1 MNLFNIKTK
10 PEFIMV
16 LLVSTFTLSYPA
28 YAVIDEATQ
37 QLGARG
43 KVQRMIVNH
52 RADNDE
58 IAINTTDPSAT
69 CQGMTL
75 RTNDPNV
82 SRTSYKTLYTYLLAA
97 KLTGKTLEFFTDM
110 SCHLFRLE
118 IID

>member
-1 MNLFNIKTK
+1 
-10 PEFIMV
+10 MV
-16 LLVSTFTLSYPA
+16 LLVSAFAHSYPA
-28 YAVIDEATQ
+28 HAVIDETTQ

-43 KVQRMIVNH
+43 KIQRMIVNH

-58 IAINTTDPSAT
+58 IAVNTTDSAAI
-69 CQGMTL
+69 CPGMTL

>member
-1 MNLFNIKTK
+1 MSLFDIKTG
-10 PEFIMV
+10 PILAFLISAIV
-16 LLVSTFTLSYPA
+16 FSYPA
-28 YAVIDEATQ
+28 YAVIDETTQ

-58 IAINTTDPSAT
+58 IAITTTDPVAI
-69 CQGMTL
+69 CPGMTL

-97 KLTGKTLEFFTDM
+97 KLTGKTLEFFTDI

-118 IID
+118 IVD

>member
-1 MNLFNIKTK
+1 MKKLIY
-10 PEFIMV
+10 V
-16 LLVSTFTLSYPA
+16 ATFLISAFVLSYPA
-28 YAVIDEATQ
+28 QAVIDEATQ

-43 KVQRMIVNH
+43 KIQRMIVNH

-58 IAINTTDPSAT
+58 IAISTTDPAAT

-82 SRTSYKTLYTYLLAA
+82 SRISYKTLYTYLLTA
-97 KLTGKTLEFFTDM
+97 KLTGKTLEFFTDI

-118 IID
+118 IVD